1 MVRMRI
7 WSYAALGLLVLP
19 LAATVAQSP
28 AGLTQEVVS
37 LRAEDGGR
45 LYAAYVVPQGK
56 EPKTAIVFMH
66 PRGGNVTHFAL
77 EPLARQGFA
86 TLGMGSRDLN
96 RTGIHE
102 ELVLDVAAGVR
113 FVKSRGAQTVILAGH
128 SGGGSLMAFYQ
139 SQAEAAPPK
148 RVKATPAG
156 DPQDLDTVDAPKAD
170 GRSEERRVG

>member
-1 MVRMRI
+1 
-7 WSYAALGLLVLP
+7 
-19 LAATVAQSP
+19 
-28 AGLTQEVVS
+28 
-37 LRAEDGGR
+37 
-45 LYAAYVVPQGK
+45 
-56 EPKTAIVFMH
+56 
-66 PRGGNVTHFAL
+66 FAL

-113 FVKSRGAQTVILAGH
+113 FVKRRGAQTVILAGH

-139 SQAEAAPPK
+139 SQAEAAPPN

-156 DPQDLDTVDAPKAD
+156 DPP
-170 GRSEERRVG
+170 RSEEHTSELQSLAYLVCRLLL